1 MISPAILEPGI
12 RSRTSLPAR
21 SPATAHVLVV
31 DDDPT
36 IADVVTILLRE
47 GGFAVEKMTD
57 STEALARLAAEPAR
71 FAALVTDHD
80 MPGIKGSE
88 LIDRAR
94 AAGFRGKVIIHS
106 GSTGSDDAEKLRR
119 ADVLLE
125 KPLGIRSLIPA
136 LRTLVAR

>member
-1 MISPAILEPGI
+1 
-12 RSRTSLPAR
+12 
-21 SPATAHVLVV
+21 
-31 DDDPT
+31 
-36 IADVVTILLRE
+36 
-47 GGFAVEKMTD
+47 MTD
-57 STEALARLAAEPAR
+57 SSEALARLSAEPAR
-71 FAALVTDHD
+71 FASLVTDHD

-106 GSTGSDDAEKLRR
+106 GSTGSDDAEKLRH

-125 KPLGIRSLIPA
+125 KPLGIRSLVPA